1 MNTENILKTTF
12 RLTYLIY
19 LIIAFCIETK
29 KTFIP
34 QIAEENARWGADTYF
49 YSLEP
54 GACSQKKSLYY
65 LEAIG
70 DSPKPFYTNVGMV

>member
-1 MNTENILKTTF
+1 MPFTLK
-12 RLTYLIY
+12 L
-19 LIIAFCIETK
+19 K
-29 KTFIP
+29 KKFVP

-54 GACSQKKSLYY
+54 GACSEKKSLYY

-70 DSPKPFYTNVGMV
+70 DSPKPFYTNVGMVWLTRKKNQFLYYSIF

>member
-1 MNTENILKTTF
+1 MNIEVIKITF
-12 RLTYLIY
+12 RPTYSIH
-19 LIIAFCIETK
+19 LIIAFHIETK
-29 KTFIP
+29 KKSIP